1 MLCQAALCCRFISKE
16 LMTEREKQ
24 GGMAALTALVK
35 TPLQGAIGADGL
47 LQDSSNAS
55 SNSKGKSSNDSSS
68 SSSPALPPDAYVW
81 VQPAEQRTSR

>member
-1 MLCQAALCCRFISKE
+1 
-16 LMTEREKQ
+16 MTEREKQ
-24 GGMAALTALVK
+24 GGIAALTALVK

-55 SNSKGKSSNDSSS
+55 SNGNGKSSNDSSSS

-81 VQPAEQRTSR
+81 VQPAEQCASR